1 MVVNQCYDVS
11 TAFLGNFIFFTGLKW
26 RQYLLILESAR
37 KNFEFF
43 LSKLSQKFSQ
53 KWYVVWCSLKHFFLP
68 PTPTSHNHRFHGV
81 TSGFTRLNM
90 KSNMFVVA

>member
-43 LSKLSQKFSQ
+43 FVKTVSKIFS
-53 KWYVVWCSLKHFFLP
+53 KVVC
-68 PTPTSHNHRFHGV
+68 GMV
-81 TSGFTRLNM
+81 FT
-90 KSNMFVVA
+90 